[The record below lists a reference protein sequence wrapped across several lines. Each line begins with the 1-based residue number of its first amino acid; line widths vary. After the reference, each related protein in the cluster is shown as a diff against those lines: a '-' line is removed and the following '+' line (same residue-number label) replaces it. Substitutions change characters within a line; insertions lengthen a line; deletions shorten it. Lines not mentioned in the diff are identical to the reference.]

1 MSASTRTAQ
10 RPLSIQLGVIFAI
23 VAVAMVA
30 ALAFA
35 VSSSGML
42 KPAVA
47 PAAPAALGP
56 VNHDLPDAK
65 SGAGAAIQPDGVWMP
80 NGRGSVEFVP
90 FQASKPYSPPAGY
103 WKYDG
108 RGGVEY
114 VETPTYTAD
123 PGLAP
128 RSDDTQ
134 VIHGP
139 RIAPE

>member
-23 VAVAMVA
+23 VAIAMVA

-56 VNHDLPDAK
+56 MNHDLPDAK
-65 SGAGAAIQPDGVWMP
+65 SGAGAM
-80 NGRGSVEFVP
+80 
-90 FQASKPYSPPAGY
+90 KPYAPPAGY
-103 WKYDG
+103 WKYNG

-114 VETPTYTAD
+114 VETPTVSAD
-123 PGLAP
+123 PGFAP
-128 RSDDTQ
+128 RTDDTQ

-139 RIAPE
+139 RVAPE